1 MSRRWVELMSYLVQ
15 TLQIIRV
22 FPVRITFLVQLKSFQ
37 TLFYTIPSRRQSLN
51 LTRCH
56 VNAQLSR
63 TCGAKH
69 GAITEVMCSSKQFST
84 KALRAGKWGELIA
97 AEEMR
102 RRRGSASA
110 GFGSGDECRTENWTR
125 WKEEREREWKGEDS
139 ERDRERDGLDAL
151 FQPRWSFIF
160 LFLFFFSISLY
171 GNSVEAGPDLNIKQ
185 NRQTGSNKHHK
196 SDWGNSESKYVET
209 LVSECPKIYRT
220 FTGLL
225 FVRDNVQLE
234 HKCNI

>member
-1 MSRRWVELMSYLVQ
+1 MISRRWVELMSYLVQ
-15 TLQIIRV
+15 TLQIIPV
-22 FPVRITFLVQLKSFQ
+22 FPVRITFFVQLKSFQ
-37 TLFYTIPSRRQSLN
+37 TLFYTIPSRRQSLD

-69 GAITEVMCSSKQFST
+69 GAITEVKCSSKQFST

-139 ERDRERDGLDAL
+139 ERERERDGLDAL

-160 LFLFFFSISLY
+160 LFLFFFL
-171 GNSVEAGPDLNIKQ
+171 
-185 NRQTGSNKHHK
+185 
-196 SDWGNSESKYVET
+196 
-209 LVSECPKIYRT
+209 LVSMVTLLKQDLIWTLNRT
-220 FTGLL
+220 DKQAAT
-225 FVRDNVQLE
+225 
-234 HKCNI
+234 NITSLTEEILKANM

>member
-1 MSRRWVELMSYLVQ
+1 MISRRWVELMSYLVQ

-22 FPVRITFLVQLKSFQ
+22 FPVRITFFVQLKSFQ
-37 TLFYTIPSRRQSLN
+37 TLFYTIPSRWQSLD

-69 GAITEVMCSSKQFST
+69 GAITEVKCSSKQFST

-139 ERDRERDGLDAL
+139 ERETERWAGCTLSATL
-151 FQPRWSFIF
+151 EFHLSFS
-160 LFLFFFSISLY
+160 FFFFL
-171 GNSVEAGPDLNIKQ
+171 
-185 NRQTGSNKHHK
+185 
-196 SDWGNSESKYVET
+196 
-209 LVSECPKIYRT
+209 LVSMVTLLKQDLIWTLNRT
-220 FTGLL
+220 DKQAAT
-225 FVRDNVQLE
+225 
-234 HKCNI
+234 NITSLTEEILKANM

>member
-22 FPVRITFLVQLKSFQ
+22 FPVRIIFFVQLKSFQ
-37 TLFYTIPSRRQSLN
+37 TLFYTIPSRRQSLD

-69 GAITEVMCSSKQFST
+69 GAITEVKCSSKQFST

-110 GFGSGDECRTENWTR
+110 GFVSGDEFRTENWTR
-125 WKEEREREWKGEDS
+125 WKEEREREWK
-139 ERDRERDGLDAL
+139 RWRLRER
-151 FQPRWSFIF
+151 QRERWAGCTLSATLEFHLSFS
-160 LFLFFFSISLY
+160 FFFFL
-171 GNSVEAGPDLNIKQ
+171 
-185 NRQTGSNKHHK
+185 
-196 SDWGNSESKYVET
+196 
-209 LVSECPKIYRT
+209 LVSMVTLLKQDLIWTLNRT
-220 FTGLL
+220 DKQAAT
-225 FVRDNVQLE
+225 
-234 HKCNI
+234 NITSLTEEILKANM